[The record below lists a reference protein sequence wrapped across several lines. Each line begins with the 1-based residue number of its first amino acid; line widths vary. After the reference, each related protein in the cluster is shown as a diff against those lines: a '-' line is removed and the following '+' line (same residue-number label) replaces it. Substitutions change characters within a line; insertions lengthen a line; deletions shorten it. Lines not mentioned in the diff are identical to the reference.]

1 MSDFS
6 DVSDGS
12 DVSLM
17 DRTAAPLA
25 PAAALPVARVP
36 LQQLVSAGSLR
47 MVMSFGDSRE
57 YVDQVTAITRLPG
70 SPAWLLGVFGSEG
83 NAVPLV
89 DIAAWAQRRA
99 PDPFTLVTEG
109 WQQAGS
115 TQMATGN
122 AKNGLRALRFGEGKG
137 AWAIRVSSAPA
148 VVDLTQATSRAMS
161 NNLPLQVS
169 SNNGALMPFASQ
181 VWFMSPDSVALQ
193 VRWPSVFE
201 GLLQELSGASAL

>member
-1 MSDFS
+1 LTPTD
-6 DVSDGS
+6 
-12 DVSLM
+12 SL
-17 DRTAAPLA
+17 PLA
-25 PAAALPVARVP
+25 TTAALPAARVP

-57 YVDQVTAITRLPG
+57 YVDQVTALTRLPG
-70 SPAWLLGVFGSEG
+70 APPWMLGVFGSEG

-89 DIAAWAQRRA
+89 DIAAWAQRVA
-99 PDPFTLVTEG
+99 PEPFTLVTES
-109 WQQAGS
+109 WQHGIN
-115 TQMATGN
+115 TQTVTRG

-148 VVDLTQATSRAMS
+148 VVDLTQATSRKVS

-169 SNNGALMPFASQ
+169 SDHGNLMAFASQ
-181 VWFMSPDSVALQ
+181 VWFMSADSVALQ

-201 GLLQELSGASAL
+201 ALLQELSGASAL